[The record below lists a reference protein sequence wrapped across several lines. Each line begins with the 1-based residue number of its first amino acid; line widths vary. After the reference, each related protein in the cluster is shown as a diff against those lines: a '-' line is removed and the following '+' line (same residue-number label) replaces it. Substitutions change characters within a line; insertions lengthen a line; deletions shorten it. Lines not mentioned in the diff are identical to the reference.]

1 MSQKIFEHIR
11 FIYRPLKRVGDFVA
25 AAVLLI
31 VLSPVILIAAIA
43 VRLTSEGPSLFWSSR
58 TGQDGKMFM
67 MPKLRTMTICSKLM
81 SREVALGTDV
91 KVTKL
96 GRILRRTSID
106 ELPQLWSVL
115 KGDMSF
121 VGPRPILE
129 HDYALQERNSRPE
142 IYSVKP
148 GITGLAQVNGRNFV
162 SPRNKARY
170 DAFYANRVCFMLDF
184 KIAWKT
190 LGAVFRPQIIS

>member
-1 MSQKIFEHIR
+1 MSQNYVDRLRTF
-11 FIYRPLKRVGDFVA
+11 YPPVKRAIDVVVSL
-25 AAVLLI
+25 VLLI
-31 VLSPVILIAAIA
+31 GLLPIIIIAFIA
-43 VRLTSEGPSLFWSSR
+43 VKVTSDGPGVFWSSR
-58 TGQDGKMFM
+58 TGQDGRLFV
-67 MPKLRTMTICSKLM
+67 MPKLRTMTICSKLV
-81 SREVALGTDV
+81 SRELASGEDV
-91 KVTKL
+91 KVTPIGKF
-96 GRILRRTSID
+96 LRRTSID

-115 KGDMSF
+115 IGDMSL

-162 SPRNKARY
+162 TPRNKAKY
-170 DAFYANRVCFMLDF
+170 DEFYAANVCAILDF

-190 LGAVFRPQIIS
+190 LGAVLRPKMIT